1 MNDLPEPR
9 RRADSRTISI
19 RGAREHNLK
28 NVDLE
33 IPRDR
38 LVVFTGLSGSGKSSL
53 AFDTIYAE
61 GQRRYV
67 ESLSAYARQF
77 LEMMQKPD
85 VDQIDGLSPAISIE
99 QKTTSRN
106 PRSTVGTVTEIHDYM
121 RLLWARIGVPYS
133 PATGLPIESQTISQ
147 MVDRVLALPEGTR
160 LYVLAP
166 VVRGRKGE
174 YRKEIADYMK
184 KGYQRLKIDGKF
196 FEIAEVPA
204 LDKKFNHD
212 IDVVVDRIVVRPDIA
227 TRLADSLE
235 QCLKLADG
243 LAVVEFADAP
253 GPASFETRPAGAPQD
268 EGRGRRSAAT
278 SRGASSPHPEEP
290 PPDSLPQSAE
300 AKGRGVSKDEG
311 PGKKVA
317 KIHDQSGPE
326 RIIFS
331 EKFAC
336 PVSGFTLPEIEP
348 RLFSFNNPYGACPA
362 CGGLGIEQKID
373 ADLVI
378 PDKEATLKRGA
389 IAPWARSSSP
399 YYLQTL
405 EALGKHYRFALT
417 AKWKDLPK
425 KTQDAILYGSG
436 EDEIKF
442 TYDDG
447 LRAYSTTKPFEG
459 VITNLERRFKETE
472 SEWAREEI
480 AKYFTDIPCHACNGY
495 RLKPEA
501 LCVKVGE
508 KHIGEVSELSVKRA
522 GEWFAALPD
531 RLTPKQNEI
540 AVRVLKE
547 IRERLRFLVD
557 VGLDYLT
564 LARASGTLSGGESQR
579 IRLASQI
586 GSGLTGV
593 LYVLDEPSIGL
604 HQRDNARLLET
615 LKRLRDLGNTVIVVE
630 HDEDAIRTADHVVDI
645 GPKAGV
651 HGGHIVAQGTPAD
664 IMANPASLTGQ
675 YLTGALHIPVP
686 ERRPI
691 NPRRT
696 LRIVGARG
704 HNLKGVTAEIPLG
717 LFTCITGVSGGG
729 KSTLLIE
736 TAYKA
741 IARKLNNAS
750 EAPAPYDR
758 IEGLEH
764 IDKIIDID
772 QSPIGRTPRSNPATY
787 TGAFTP
793 IREWFAGLPESKAR
807 GYEPGR
813 FSFNVKGGRCE
824 ACQGDGVIKIEM
836 HFLPDVYVT
845 CDVCKG
851 KRYNRETLEVTFK
864 GKSIADVLDMTVDE
878 AADFF
883 RAVPRIR
890 NVLET
895 LQQVGLGYIHVGQQ
909 ATTLSGGEAQRVK
922 LAKELCKRATGRTL
936 YILDEPTTGLH
947 FHDVAKLLDVLHSL
961 VETGNTVVVIE
972 HNLEVIKTA
981 DWIIDLGPEGGD
993 GGGEIVAAGPPE
1005 AVAKEKRSYTGR
1017 FLAPVLGRREAGGA
1031 TRGKK
1036 GMEAAE

>member
-1 MNDLPEPR
+1 MNELFEHR
-9 RRADSRTISI
+9 RGPDNRVIAI

-28 NVDLE
+28 NIDLE

-38 LVVFTGLSGSGKSSL
+38 LVVLTGLSGSGKSSL

-106 PRSTVGTVTEIHDYM
+106 PRSTVGTVTEIYDYM

-133 PATGLPIESQTISQ
+133 PATGLPIESQTVSQ

-160 LYVLAP
+160 LYILAP

-174 YRKEIADYMK
+174 YRKELADYLK
-184 KGYQRLKIDGKF
+184 RGYQRVKVDGKF
-196 FEIAEVPA
+196 YEIAQAPA
-204 LDKKFNHD
+204 LDKKFTHN
-212 IDVVVDRIVVRPDIA
+212 IDVVVDRIVVRPDIGA
-227 TRLADSLE
+227 RLADSLE
-235 QCLKLADG
+235 QALKLADG
-243 LAVVEFADAP
+243 IAVAEVADPLPNPPPQA
-253 GPASFETRPAGAPQD
+253 GEGAGRSAPASGER
-268 EGRGRRSAAT
+268 EKRSA
-278 SRGASSPHPEEP
+278 
-290 PPDSLPQSAE
+290 
-300 AKGRGVSKDEG
+300 GRDKS
-311 PGKKVA
+311 A
-317 KIHDQSGPE
+317 KIHDQSGPT
-326 RIIFS
+326 RLMFS

-336 PVSGFTLPEIEP
+336 PVSGFSISEIEP
-348 RLFSFNNPYGACPA
+348 RLFSFNNPFGACPA
-362 CGGLGIEQKID
+362 CGGLGVEQKID

-378 PDKEATLKRGA
+378 PDKELSLRKGA
-389 IAPWARSSSP
+389 IAPWAKSTSP
-399 YYLQTL
+399 YYTQTL
-405 EALGKHYRFALT
+405 EALAKHFRFTLDT
-417 AKWKDLPK
+417 KWKDLPAK
-425 KTQDAILYGSG
+425 AREAILYGTG
-436 EDEIKF
+436 ETPVRF
-442 TYDDG
+442 VYDDG
-447 LRAYSTTKPFEG
+447 LRSYETKKPFEG
-459 VITNLERRFKETE
+459 VVVNLERRWRETE
-472 SEWAREEI
+472 SEWAREDI
-480 AKYFTDIPCHACNGY
+480 AKYFTDIPCAACTGF

-501 LCVKVGE
+501 LAVKIAGR
-508 KHIGEVSELSVKRA
+508 HIGEAAEMSVKRA
-522 GEWFAALPD
+522 GEWFTELPQH
-531 RLTPKQNEI
+531 LTAKQNEI

-547 IRERLRFLVD
+547 IRERLKFLVD
-557 VGLDYLT
+557 VGLEYLT

-630 HDEDAIRTADHVVDI
+630 HDEDAIRSADHVVDV
-645 GPKAGV
+645 GPGAGV

-664 IMANPASLTGQ
+664 IMASPASLTGK
-675 YLTGALHIPVP
+675 YLIGELVIPIP
-686 ERRPI
+686 ERQPI
-691 NPRRT
+691 NSRRV
-696 LRIVGARG
+696 LRVIGARG
-704 HNLKGVTAEIPLG
+704 NNLKNITAEIPLG

-729 KSTLLIE
+729 KSTLLVD
-736 TAYKA
+736 TLYKA
-741 IARKLNNAS
+741 VARRLNGAI
-750 EAPAPYDR
+750 EAPAPFDR

-764 IDKIIDID
+764 LDKVIDID

-793 IREWFAGLPESKAR
+793 IREWFAGLPEAKAR

-851 KRYNRETLEVTFK
+851 KRYNRETLEVEFK

-878 AADFF
+878 AAEFF
-883 RAVPRIR
+883 KAVPRVR
-890 NVLET
+890 DTLTT
-895 LQQVGLGYIHVGQQ
+895 LQRVGLGYIHVGQQ

-922 LAKELCKRATGRTL
+922 LSKELSKRATGRTL

-947 FHDVAKLLDVLHSL
+947 FHDVAKLLDVLHEL
-961 VETGNTVVVIE
+961 VEQGNTVVVIE

-993 GGGEIVAAGPPE
+993 GGGEIVTAGTPE
-1005 AVAKEKRSYTGR
+1005 DIAREKRSYTGA
-1017 FLAPVLGRREAGGA
+1017 FLKPVLGRRAADGKR
-1031 TRGKK
+1031 RGRV
-1036 GMEAAE
+1036 EAAE